1 MTTTESPL
9 VVTRTVAGHEV
20 PEAGTYALDVS
31 HSSVGFSVRHVM
43 VSKTRG
49 RFADFSGAITIGE
62 DPVES
67 SVEVEIQMA
76 SVDTRDEAR
85 DGHLQSP
92 DFFDTEQF
100 PTMTYRSTRVT
111 PQGSRWLVEGEL
123 TVKGITKQVPLEV
136 EFEGGAKDPWGG
148 TRIGFTAHTEIN
160 REDFG
165 LTWNQAL
172 ETGGVLVGKQVKI
185 DLEVEAVKQ

>member
-1 MTTTESPL
+1 MSTTETL
-9 VVTRTVAGHEV
+9 TITRTVEGHEA
-20 PEAGTYALDVS
+20 PEAGTYAIDAS
-31 HSSVGFSVRHVM
+31 HSHVGFSVRHAM
-43 VSKTRG
+43 VSKTKG
-49 RFADFSGAITIGE
+49 SFGDVAGTIHIGE
-62 DPVES
+62 DPLES

-76 SVDTRDEAR
+76 SVNTRDEKR

-92 DFFDTEQF
+92 DFFDVEQF

-111 PQGSRWLVEGEL
+111 PQGDRWLVEGEL

-148 TRIGFTAHTEIN
+148 TRIGFTAKAELL
-160 REDFG
+160 REDYD

-185 DLEVEAVKQ
+185 DLEIEAVRQ

>member
-1 MTTTESPL
+1 MSTTETL
-9 VVTRTVAGHEV
+9 TITRTVDGHEA
-20 PEAGTYALDVS
+20 PAAGSYAIDAS
-31 HSSVGFSVRHVM
+31 HSHVGFSVRHAM
-43 VSKTRG
+43 VSKTKG
-49 RFADFSGAITIGE
+49 SFSDVAGTIHIGE
-62 DPVES
+62 DPLDS

-76 SVDTRDEAR
+76 SVDTRDEKR

-92 DFFDTEQF
+92 DFFDVEQF

-111 PQGSRWLVEGEL
+111 PLGNRWTVEGEL
-123 TVKGITKQVPLEV
+123 TVKGITHVVPLEV

-148 TRIGFTAHTEIN
+148 TRIGFTAHAELD

-185 DLEVEAVKQ
+185 DLEIEAVRQ